1 VCVWVCG
8 CGVGDGAIPADAV
21 MGERDKGE
29 QRISAGGPAGS
40 GNTRKG
46 DEG

>member
-1 VCVWVCG
+1 MKRNAEMMKRNDERGRRVITG
-8 CGVGDGAIPADAV
+8 FRRGV
-21 MGERDKGE
+21 
-29 QRISAGGPAGS
+29 PAGS